1 MDPPP
6 AAAFRLSVCL
16 RPSLP
21 SGCVSAA
28 GWLPPVGLRLTPP
41 PRSVRLSQA
50 RPPSFSPVGFS
61 VSGPPILFVFGLP
74 CLLCL
79 WIPLPRSRR
88 VSLESPGRSP
98 AAHCSSIPFLLQ
110 ASSVLSV
117 RCVCPRMLSRSP
129 HRSPVS
135 SGHLPSLTPPTASLT
150 ASSLLDCPPP
160 HNSHGLLPNVALRFG
175 GPCSQICLPLY
186 CPCHPSPPAPVGVPL
201 ALLTFFFF
209 FLPLQPP

>member
-98 AAHCSSIPFLLQ
+98 AAHCSSIPFLLK

-160 HNSHGLLPNVALRFG
+160 TIPMVFSPTWPCVLGDRVAKSVFLFTAPATPHPLPR
-175 GPCSQICLPLY
+175 SECL
-186 CPCHPSPPAPVGVPL
+186 
-201 ALLTFFFF
+201 
-209 FLPLQPP
+209 